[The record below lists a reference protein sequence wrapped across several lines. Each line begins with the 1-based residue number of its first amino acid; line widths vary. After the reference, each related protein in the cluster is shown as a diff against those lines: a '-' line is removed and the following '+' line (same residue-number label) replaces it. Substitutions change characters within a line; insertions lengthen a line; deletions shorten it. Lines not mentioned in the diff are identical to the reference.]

1 MVNVAIL
8 GAGFMGKVH
17 AECYSNLSK
26 AKLVAVADIDQK
38 KADELA
44 KKYNACSIS
53 QPNKVIEDE
62 NIHLIDI
69 CLPTFLHK
77 EYAIKA
83 AQAGKHI
90 LCEKPIALRLED
102 ADEMIKEAKKAGV
115 KFMVAQVIRFWPEYV
130 KLKQIYQEGTLG
142 KLLSLSLTRLG
153 LLPTWSWNKWMLD
166 PEKSGGAILDLH
178 IHDTDYLLYLLG
190 KPISLFSQGIK
201 TKIGYGHIFTTFT
214 FPEGIVAFVEGGWDI
229 VADEFPFTMTY
240 RAIFEKGVIEFNNR
254 KEMTLSVYSKGKKVE
269 HPSLQ
274 DKLFPLKNF
283 GGNISDIVAYFL
295 EIKYFV
301 ECIENDTSPILAD
314 ATSARDSLEVLLLE
328 RKSAEEGKVVELK

>member
-102 ADEMIKEAKKAGV
+102 ADEMIEEAKKAGV

-178 IHDTDYLLYLLG
+178 IHDTDYLLL
-190 KPISLFSQGIK
+190 
-201 TKIGYGHIFTTFT
+201 
-214 FPEGIVAFVEGGWDI
+214 VAFVEGGWDI